1 LVPGR
6 LIHEHLVTNVF
17 PFDVILSSMEND
29 SALKIIADLFAVEQ
43 PEVVDMDR
51 GEMPKEG
58 RSAQESDELGAISL
72 RDGDVKEAIR
82 HFQKAISQR
91 DEQDISS
98 YINLAGAYDYGDQF
112 PEALRQYQK
121 ALRIQQEAAEP
132 LVGVSDLYRRY
143 GRFRDSI
150 ERLEQ
155 AISLEPKNG
164 FLRFKLAETLR
175 EAGERKRAL
184 TAAQHAVVASPDE
197 SFYHYWIGDLLIQMG
212 RYDEALDSLRAAIE
226 LSPGDDF
233 LYLRASV
240 AFWREGRKTEA
251 IKAVRLASD
260 LDPKKHLYH
269 GILEILLRNC
279 GLEAESELE
288 TERSAQMD
296 AYDHDTVDRLMVEM
310 GLR

>member
-1 LVPGR
+1 V
-6 LIHEHLVTNVF
+6 
-17 PFDVILSSMEND
+17 
-29 SALKIIADLFAVEQ
+29 IADLFAVQQ
-43 PEVVDMDR
+43 PTDLGLDGSGLDGVEL
-51 GEMPKEG
+51 PKEG
-58 RSAQESDELGAISL
+58 RTAEESDELGGLSL
-72 RDGDVKEAIR
+72 REGDVKQAIR

-91 DEQDISS
+91 EGDDISS

-121 ALRIQQEAAEP
+121 ALRLKQEAAEP

-155 AISLEPKNG
+155 AIKVEPSNAY
-164 FLRFKLAETLR
+164 LRIKLAETLR
-175 EAGERKRAL
+175 DAGEKKRAL
-184 TAAQHAVVASPDE
+184 TAAQQAVIANPEE

-212 RYDEALDSLRAAIE
+212 RYEEALESLRAAIE

-240 AFWREGRKTEA
+240 AFWREGRKQEA
-251 IKAVRLASD
+251 IKAIRLASD
-260 LDPKKHLYH
+260 LDPAKNLYH

-288 TERSAQMD
+288 TERSSQMD
-296 AYDHDTVDRLMVEM
+296 AFDHDTIDRLLVEM
-310 GLR
+310 GLQGG